1 MKISH
6 ISCLALLVFCLSAS
20 NLQARLAVILEQKEA
35 AVLSVKSDRRMLTGD
50 YVTYILGNDEVAAKA
65 SSFEGQRVHI
75 LYYEAGNDK
84 YCVDLRPAGEPAF
97 EIMEVGNTQT
107 DQRLY

>member
-1 MKISH
+1 MG
-6 ISCLALLVFCLSAS
+6 CLALLVFCLSAA

-50 YVTYILGNDEVAAKA
+50 YVTYILGNDEVVAKA
-65 SSFEGQRVHI
+65 SGLEGQMVHI

-84 YCVDLRPAGEPAF
+84 YCVDLRPVGEPAF
-97 EIMEVGNTQT
+97 EIKNIERQQDNQ
-107 DQRLY
+107 LY